1 MSSPVW
7 RVGRSCFELNE
18 EQLLCVV
25 GPTASQKT
33 ELAIRICEQ
42 VGGEVIGADSV
53 QIYEGFDIG
62 SGKPTAQELNRAVH
76 HLVGTA
82 DPRDPLDAATF
93 ASQADDAVR
102 DIRSR
107 GKIPVVCGGT
117 FLWVRALVLGLAD
130 APPASPELRA
140 LLEQRKREVGVEA
153 LHAHLEEVDPPTA
166 SRLNPRDW
174 VRIQRAL
181 EVFELSGRRLS
192 DLHREHQERGPRHQ
206 ARYVGIHWDPG
217 ELEDRMRRRASA
229 WLASG
234 WVGEVRG
241 LLEAG
246 LRGTRPMGSVGYRQ
260 IVEYVDGE
268 MDEPDLLDSIVR
280 ATKVFARRQRTWLRD
295 EAVTWLDPF

>member
-1 MSSPVW
+1 MSSRVW
-7 RVGRSCFELNE
+7 RVGRLCFELDE
-18 EQLLCVV
+18 GELLCVV

-62 SGKPTAQELNRAVH
+62 SGKPTPDELSRAVH
-76 HLVGTA
+76 HLVGTS
-82 DPRDPLDAATF
+82 DPRDPVDAAMF
-93 ASQADDAVR
+93 ASRAGEALR

-107 GKIPVVCGGT
+107 GKVPVVCGGT
-117 FLWVRALVLGLAD
+117 FLWVRALVHGLAE
-130 APPASPELRA
+130 APAASPELRD
-140 LLEQRKREVGVEA
+140 LLERQRFELGVEA
-153 LHAHLEEVDPPTA
+153 LHARLAKIDPPTA

-192 DLHREHQERGPRHQ
+192 DLHREHQARGPRHR
-206 ARYVGIHWDPG
+206 ARYVGIHWNPRD
-217 ELEDRMRRRASA
+217 LEDRMRRRAAA

-234 WVGEVRG
+234 WVDEVRG

-246 LRGTRPMGSVGYRQ
+246 LRDTRPMGSVGYRQ
-260 IVEYVDGE
+260 VVEYVDGHVE
-268 MDEPDLLDSIVR
+268 EPGLLDSVVR

-295 EAVTWLDPF
+295 EAVDWLDPF

>member
-7 RVGRSCFELNE
+7 RIGRSCFELDE
-18 EQLLCVV
+18 GELLCVV

-53 QIYEGFDIG
+53 QIYERFDIG
-62 SGKPTAQELNRAVH
+62 SGKPTPDELGRAVH

-82 DPRDPLDAATF
+82 DPHDPVDAATF
-93 ASQADDAVR
+93 ASQADAAVR

-107 GKIPVVCGGT
+107 GRIPVVCGGT
-117 FLWVRALVLGLAD
+117 FLWVRALVLGLAE
-130 APPASPELRA
+130 APPASAELRE
-140 LLEQRKREVGVEA
+140 LLELQKNDLGVEA
-153 LHAHLEEVDPPTA
+153 LHARLADIDPPTA
-166 SRLNPRDW
+166 NRLNPRDW

-181 EVFELSGRRLS
+181 EVFEISGRRLS
-192 DLHREHQERGPRHQ
+192 DLHREHQARGPRHK
-206 ARYVGIHWDPG
+206 ARYVGIHWDPRD
-217 ELEDRMRRRASA
+217 LEERMRHRARV

-234 WVGEVRG
+234 WIDEVRG

-246 LRGTRPMGSVGYRQ
+246 LRETRPMGSVGYRQ
-260 IVEYVDGE
+260 VVEYVDGQVS
-268 MDEPDLLDSIVR
+268 EPDLLDSVVR

-295 EAVTWLDPF
+295 EAVAWMPPL